1 VFLNVL
7 SLRERRI
14 LRKHLLDAST
24 REILRPAGKRRTS
37 GDDAFR
43 NGADLRA
50 REHPAIDDRAGSSVT
65 CKVTSK
71 TSEMSRLR
79 VADDITQLVG
89 ETPMLQLKRLVPAG
103 SADVFA
109 KLEYLNPGGSVKDR
123 AAIGII
129 RRAEQ
134 DGRLAP
140 GGTIVEATAG
150 NTGIGLALIGV
161 NRGYKVRLFVP
172 ERFSEEKVK
181 IMRALGAEVVRTPDA
196 EGMQG
201 AIRQAKELVATDP
214 KAFMAGQFENQANP
228 DYHYETTAREI
239 FEQMDGRVDAVV
251 LGCGTSGTF
260 SGIARYLKENSPQ
273 VLAYAVETQGSILGG
288 GKPGPHKVEG
298 IGASFIPKTFDRS
311 VCDEVMMVMD
321 DEAFGM
327 VKILAAQEGVL
338 AGSSGGA
345 AVFAALKVAKKLGS
359 GKRIVTIVPDSAERY
374 LSKKIFEGGL

>member
-1 VFLNVL
+1 V
-7 SLRERRI
+7 R
-14 LRKHLLDAST
+14 
-24 REILRPAGKRRTS
+24 
-37 GDDAFR
+37 
-43 NGADLRA
+43 
-50 REHPAIDDRAGSSVT
+50 
-65 CKVTSK
+65 SK
-71 TSEMSRLR
+71 TSEVSRLR

-89 ETPMLQLKRLVPAG
+89 ETAMLQLKRLVPAG

-134 DGRLAP
+134 DGKLAP

-161 NRGYKVRLFVP
+161 NRGYKVKLFVP
-172 ERFSEEKVK
+172 ERFSEEKVT
-181 IMRALGAEVVRTPDA
+181 IMRALGAEVFRTPDA

-201 AIRQAKELVATDP
+201 AIRRANELVATDRT
-214 KAFMAGQFENQANP
+214 AFMAGQFENPANP

-239 FEQMDGRVDAVV
+239 FEQMDGRIDAVV

-260 SGIARYLKENSPQ
+260 TGVGRFLKDNLSP
-273 VLAYAVETQGSILGG
+273 VLAFAVETQGSVLGG

-311 VCDEVMMVMD
+311 VCDGVITVTD
-321 DEAFGM
+321 QDAFEM
-327 VKILAAQEGVL
+327 VKQLAAREGVL
-338 AGSSGGA
+338 SGSSGGA
-345 AVFAALKVAKKLGS
+345 AVFGALQIAKRLGS
-359 GKRIVTIVPDSAERY
+359 GKRVVTVIPDSAERY
-374 LSKKIFEGGL
+374 LSKRIFEGGI